1 MTRTEFKYIAETEGF
16 DNAMSKLSETAN
28 TLHDEEILIDFV
40 KSNLGEDVNYPLSST
55 NYPLAAHVLNGIV
68 ESKGDSRW
76 YDYDF
81 SCGTLDKPVCINTV
95 EEALTF
101 DYFD

>member
-1 MTRTEFKYIAETEGF
+1 MTRIEFKKLAETEGF
-16 DNAMSKLSETAN
+16 DNAMSKLSETVD
-28 TLHDEEILIDFV
+28 TLHDEDLLIMFV
-40 KSNLGEDVNYPLSST
+40 KNKLDSVD
-55 NYPLAAHVLNGIV
+55 YPLAAHVLNGIV

-81 SCGTLDKPVCINTV
+81 NCGMIDKPVCINTV

-101 DYFD
+101 DYYFD

>member
-1 MTRTEFKYIAETEGF
+1 MTRTEFKHIAETEGF
-16 DNAMSKLSETAN
+16 DQAMSKLSENLN
-28 TLHDEEILIDFV
+28 TLHDEDLLIMFIKDKLDSV
-40 KSNLGEDVNYPLSST
+40 DYV
-55 NYPLAAHVLNGIV
+55 LAAHVLNGIV

-101 DYFD
+101 NYFD

>member
-1 MTRTEFKYIAETEGF
+1 MTKEEFQKLAKTEGF
-16 DNAMSKLSETAN
+16 DNAMQRLSETAN
-28 TLHDEEILIDFV
+28 TLYDEEILIDFV
-40 KSNLGEDVNYPLSST
+40 KSNLGEDVNYPLSRT

-81 SCGTLDKPVCINTV
+81 YCGMLNKPVCINTV

>member
-1 MTRTEFKYIAETEGF
+1 MKKTEFKHIANTEGF
-16 DNAMSKLSETAN
+16 GNAMSKLSENAD
-28 TLHDEEILIDFV
+28 TLHDEELLIMFV
-40 KSNLGEDVNYPLSST
+40 KDKLDSGDYS
-55 NYPLAAHVLNGIV
+55 LAAHVLNGIANS
-68 ESKGDSRW
+68 EGDSQW

>member
-1 MTRTEFKYIAETEGF
+1 MTRIEFKKLAETEGF

-40 KSNLGEDVNYPLSST
+40 KSNLGEDVNYPLSRT
-55 NYPLAAHVLNGIV
+55 NYPLAAHILNAIV
-68 ESKGDSRW
+68 ESEGIARW

-81 SCGTLDKPVCINTV
+81 DCGMLDKPVCINTV

-101 DYFD
+101 NYFD

>member
-1 MTRTEFKYIAETEGF
+1 MTQEYFKHLAETTSF
-16 DNAMSKLSETAN
+16 DNAMSRLSEDVDN
-28 TLHDEEILIDFV
+28 LHDEDILIMFV
-40 KSNLGEDVNYPLSST
+40 KDKLDSVD
-55 NYPLAAHVLNGIV
+55 YPLAAHVLNGIV
-68 ESKGDSRW
+68 NSEGDSRW

>member
-1 MTRTEFKYIAETEGF
+1 MTKEQFQELAETEGF
-16 DNAMSKLSETAN
+16 DAAMSELSEN
-28 TLHDEEILIDFV
+28 VDTLHDEEILIDFV
-40 KSNLGEDVNYPLSST
+40 KSNLGEDVNYPLSRT

-68 ESKGDSRW
+68 ESEGDSRW

>member
-1 MTRTEFKYIAETEGF
+1 MTKEEFQELAETEGF
-16 DNAMSKLSETAN
+16 DKAMSELSEN
-28 TLHDEEILIDFV
+28 VDTLHDEEILIDFV
-40 KSNLGEDVNYPLSST
+40 KSNLGEDVNYPFSST